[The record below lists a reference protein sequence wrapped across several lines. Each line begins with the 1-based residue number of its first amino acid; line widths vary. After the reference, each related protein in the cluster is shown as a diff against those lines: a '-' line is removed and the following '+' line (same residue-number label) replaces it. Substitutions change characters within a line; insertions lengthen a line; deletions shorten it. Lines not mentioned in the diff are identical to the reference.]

1 MLAQLQ
7 NGLRGK
13 IALRNS
19 QRISN
24 LKTQN
29 LVLIEYIDDGEGFS
43 GEKLGVSAFITDAII
58 GDLVKYVENWDLFSD
73 VIDLYRCLQYLW
85 YIINFIIFKICVQ
98 GVAKHCF
105 PPLHSK
111 IGQYISIN
119 PYILG
124 KYIWIEFCMQKIRH
138 FALLVH
144 FRPRCE
150 SKMVRYTSQNKF
162 LSFCHG
168 IENHA

>member
-13 IALRNS
+13 SALRNS

-58 GDLVKYVENWDLFSD
+58 GDLVKYVEN
-73 VIDLYRCLQYLW
+73 
-85 YIINFIIFKICVQ
+85 
-98 GVAKHCF
+98 
-105 PPLHSK
+105 
-111 IGQYISIN
+111 
-119 PYILG
+119 
-124 KYIWIEFCMQKIRH
+124 
-138 FALLVH
+138 
-144 FRPRCE
+144 
-150 SKMVRYTSQNKF
+150 
-162 LSFCHG
+162 
-168 IENHA
+168 